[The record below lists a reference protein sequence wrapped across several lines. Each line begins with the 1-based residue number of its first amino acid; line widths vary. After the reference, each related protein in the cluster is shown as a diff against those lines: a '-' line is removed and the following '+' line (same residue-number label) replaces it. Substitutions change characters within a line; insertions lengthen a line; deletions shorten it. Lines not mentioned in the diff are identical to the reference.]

1 MQVPFDHAHLCTYL
15 LQALVLKYIYQRFFN
30 EPAKALAMELA
41 KTIEEKQQLIVD
53 SGLYLLTFAAAS
65 RWLLFLKEIRG
76 SAEQRPNARKGKE
89 EEVDRLMSRKEIKEE

>member
-1 MQVPFDHAHLCTYL
+1 MRVPFDHAHLCTYL

-30 EPAKALAMELA
+30 EPAKALALELA

-53 SGLYLLTFAAAS
+53 SGVYLLGFAAAS

-76 SAEQRPNARKGKE
+76 SVEERPSARKGKE
-89 EEVDRLMSRKEIKEE
+89 EEVDSIMGRK